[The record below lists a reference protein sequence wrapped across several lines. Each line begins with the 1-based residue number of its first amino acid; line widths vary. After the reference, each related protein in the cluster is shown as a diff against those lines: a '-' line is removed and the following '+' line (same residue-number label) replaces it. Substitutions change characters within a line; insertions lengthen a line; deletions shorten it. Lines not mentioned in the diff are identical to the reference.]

1 MKRSEQAYELAYRY
15 ERELGACAQPVI
27 KALQEI
33 YGEKNDVA
41 FKGLTGFSAGGANQT
56 DGICGAYAAG
66 IFYLSLKIGRSAD
79 DMGKNTDDPNA
90 VAKLYENFDLV
101 KKLQQTFVQ
110 EYGSVICEHIMR
122 KQYGRSYHI
131 EDDDEFKKFDAA
143 GAHDTIETS
152 ICGNAAKWIV
162 EILEEMEVK

>member
-15 ERELGACAQPVI
+15 EAEIGACAQPVI
-27 KALQEI
+27 KALQEV
-33 YGEKNDVA
+33 YGESDDVA

-66 IFYLSLKIGRSAD
+66 IFYLSLKVGRSVE
-79 DMGKNTDDPNA
+79 DMGAKNDDPNA

-101 KKLQQTFVQ
+101 KKLQQKFIN
-110 EYGSVICEHIMR
+110 EYGSVTCEHIMR
-122 KQYGRSYHI
+122 KQYGRSYYI
-131 EDDDEFKKFDAA
+131 EDNDEFKKFDAA

-152 ICGNAAKWIV
+152 ICGNAAKWV
-162 EILEEMEVK
+162 TEILEHI

>member
-33 YGEKNDVA
+33 YG
-41 FKGLTGFSAGGANQT
+41 
-56 DGICGAYAAG
+56 
-66 IFYLSLKIGRSAD
+66 
-79 DMGKNTDDPNA
+79 DMGKNADDPNA